1 MPAAA
6 NCRVGYWAIAQKG
19 SKTAVQPSTD
29 NVTIDTIAARAE
41 SGRSVLL
48 AASSDAAE

>member
-1 MPAAA
+1 MRQRELPL
-6 NCRVGYWAIAQKG
+6 RYWAMAHNG

-29 NVTIDTIAARAE
+29 NVAIEIIAARVE

-48 AASSDAAE
+48 AASSGMAE